1 MSEFASDAR
10 EDASSLDEVKEFLVR
25 FREKERALEG
35 LRFERDQMGFAALLN
50 GFAPLYRLWKHH
62 ERTQASRF
70 DVFGLLNLSR
80 YEEKFHTPFLAALL
94 TPWGSHAQ
102 GDLFYR
108 SFIEAVLP
116 EKDHQM
122 FGPSRLLKTTSE
134 KNAGTLGR
142 IDILLHG
149 CDPENPFAVVIENKI
164 YADDQPEQLV
174 RYLHYA
180 KKWLNLPDERI
191 RLLYLTIEGSSPHSK
206 SISWKEN
213 EEEKQLEE
221 GRDFHNISY
230 RKHIKGWL
238 NGVLPQVQAP
248 LVQATLQ
255 QYLRTL
261 NKI

>member
-10 EDASSLDEVKEFLVR
+10 EDASSFDEVKEFLLR
-25 FREKERALEG
+25 FREKEGALEE
-35 LRFERDQMGFAALLN
+35 LRFEQDQMEFAALLN

-62 ERTQASRF
+62 ERTQASKF

-108 SFIEAVLP
+108 TFIEAVLP

-122 FGPSRLLKTTSE
+122 FGNAQSLQVTAE
-134 KNAGTLGR
+134 KHTGTLGR
-142 IDILLHG
+142 IDLLLYNRN
-149 CDPENPFAVVIENKI
+149 PQMPFAVVIENKI
-164 YADDQPEQLV
+164 YAQDQPLQLFRYYKYARKHLRVPHEQ
-174 RYLHYA
+174 
-180 KKWLNLPDERI
+180 I
-191 RLLYLTIEGSSPHSK
+191 RLVYLTLTGYHPSRGSIWPKCRQDLDKDGVYHA
-206 SISWKEN
+206 
-213 EEEKQLEE
+213 
-221 GRDFHNISY
+221 ISY
-230 RKHIKGWL
+230 RNHIKGWL
-238 NGVLPQVQAP
+238 NGVLPEVQAP